1 MKNKSYITRHVSYKN
16 NLNNVL
22 HERCKKQ
29 EYKKKGRK
37 AFKKKL
43 RKQKPKLKDILTIL
57 NREKHQMIPLKK
69 LHKS

>member
-1 MKNKSYITRHVSYKN
+1 M
-16 NLNNVL
+16 L

-57 NREKHQMIPLKK
+57 NREKRQMISPKK